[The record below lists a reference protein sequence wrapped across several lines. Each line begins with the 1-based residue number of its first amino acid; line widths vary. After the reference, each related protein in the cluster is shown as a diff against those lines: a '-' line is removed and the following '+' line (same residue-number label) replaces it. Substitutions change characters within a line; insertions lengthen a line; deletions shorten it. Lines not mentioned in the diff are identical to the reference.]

1 MIIME
6 VINVIQKQIETAS
19 LILGKILFMRPIP
32 ERSYMSLGVQ
42 TSGKKR
48 YDKTEVKLIEEEIDK
63 WQHSSRAVLAA
74 CFPDDNEHK
83 YAFERTI
90 VSPREFFDAKE
101 ELEKEVK
108 EGRSVL
114 SAIIDEVSL
123 KMKLPPE
130 TITIGAATKQGKR
143 PLVFISHRGSQE
155 AFVTALVSLLERCG
169 FTNENLFCSSVPGY
183 NIGLDE
189 DIIETLK
196 KKFLDFNIYVVYVFS
211 TDFFDS
217 AYCLNEMGAAWVL
230 QVDNSI
236 IITRDM
242 DESKIDGVVEKNK
255 TRVSFMESDIKLQS
269 RMIELRNK
277 LTDFAGL
284 PRVSEIDW
292 LRHYSEFIDK
302 LKGKET
308 QNPQPTD
315 RQMPSKPTLNYTT
328 ESIDSIIIKAIQK
341 LGEFSIKDL
350 QKETKIQNYHYLA
363 EKVQTMVKAGELEET
378 GSVRNRKYIVVRS
391 HKLF

>member
-1 MIIME
+1 MNYIE
-6 VINVIQKQIETAS
+6 AIQNQIDATS
-19 LILGKILFMRPIP
+19 PILERIVCLCPVP
-32 ERSYMSLGVQ
+32 ERGSLNSGGKVC
-42 TSGKKR
+42 GKKR
-48 YDKTEVKLIEEEIDK
+48 YDRVTVGLIEENINH
-63 WQHSSRAVLAA
+63 WQHKTRAVLAA
-74 CFPDDNEHK
+74 CFSDDSEYK
-83 YAFERTI
+83 YSFERTI
-90 VSPREFFDAKE
+90 VERRLHYDAKK
-101 ELEKEVK
+101 ELEHEVK
-108 EGRSVL
+108 EGRNVL

-123 KMKLPPE
+123 KMKLHPE
-130 TITIGAATKQGKR
+130 TVTMGAATKQEKR

-155 AFVTALVSLLERCG
+155 TFVTALLSLLEGCG

-242 DESKIDGVVEKNK
+242 DESKIDGVVKKNK
-255 TRVSFMESDIKLQS
+255 TRVSFKESDIMLQS

-292 LRHYSEFIDK
+292 LRHYSEFIEK
-302 LKGKET
+302 LNGKET

-315 RQMPSKPTLNYTT
+315 GQMPSKPTLNYTT
-328 ESIDSIIIKAIQK
+328 ESIDSIVNRAINK
-341 LGEFSIKDL
+341 LNEFTLRELEEETGTKDKGFL
-350 QKETKIQNYHYLA
+350 RGKINY
-363 EKVQTMVKAGELEET
+363 MVKSGELEVI
-378 GSVRNRKYIVVRS
+378 GSPTRCKYRRK
-391 HKLF
+391 L